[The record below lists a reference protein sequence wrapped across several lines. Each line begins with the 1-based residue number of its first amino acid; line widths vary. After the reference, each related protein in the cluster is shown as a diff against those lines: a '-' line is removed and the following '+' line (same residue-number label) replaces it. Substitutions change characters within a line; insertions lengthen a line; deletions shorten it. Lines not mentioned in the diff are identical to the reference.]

1 MDALGKALV
10 LKDTVNAI
18 NHIGAKLVIYLLV
31 HQSVSLQK
39 AMANATM

>member
-18 NHIGAKLVIYLLV
+18 NYIGAKLVIYLLV
-31 HQSVSLQK
+31 HQIVSVEK
-39 AMANATM
+39 AMATAIM